1 MASSSSQWPAK
12 RKGYSIELKKQ
23 AIAILEREDKM
34 SLKDWQKSVL
44 AELDTLVPIGT
55 LSDWKQAKV
64 DIKVQTGKEL
74 LKIRKPDWGQWR
86 KNSHAG

>member
-34 SLKDWQKSVL
+34 SSKDWQKSVL

-55 LSDWKQAKV
+55 LSD
-64 DIKVQTGKEL
+64 
-74 LKIRKPDWGQWR
+74 
-86 KNSHAG
+86 